1 MDRTKICDVKP
12 KLPQFF
18 KLLIPL
24 IEALAD
30 MEGSAKASEV
40 ISKMMAESR
49 KRRRSSKLLM
59 QIYEAKTFL
68 TKAGYLACP
77 QRGTWKLTNKSRTN
91 PSGTAICPKFIDRIE
106 GGDRTGLMSS
116 SQDNKRDFESAVH
129 NP

>member
-1 MDRTKICDVKP
+1 
-12 KLPQFF
+12 
-18 KLLIPL
+18 L

-30 MEGSAKASEV
+30 LGGSAKASEV
-40 ISKMMAESR
+40 IFEMMAESR
-49 KRRRSSKLLM
+49 KKRRSSKLLM
-59 QIYEAKTFL
+59 QIFEAKIFL

-77 QRGTWKLTNKSRTN
+77 QKGAWTLTIKGGTQ
-91 PSGTAICPKFIDRIE
+91 PSGTVICPKFIDRIE